1 MSKEKTSFGQSDIVR
16 LSDEDAATELLERAV
31 TGLWEVV
38 NELTRFRR
46 TTRQNYRV
54 TIFGSARLKPGT
66 PAYDGVKQ
74 LAAELTKMGCD
85 IISGGGPGLMQAA
98 NEGAQSIEK
107 ATHRSVGIR
116 VELPFE
122 QEELL
127 ERAVTGLWEVVNDL
141 TRFRRTTRQN
151 YRVTI
156 FGSARLKSGT
166 PPYDGVKQLAAELTK
181 MGCDIISGGGPGL
194 MQAANEG
201 AQSIEKA
208 THRSVGIRVE
218 LPFEQEIN
226 PFVGQAYEHRT
237 FFSRLHHFMIISD
250 AFVVVPGGIGTLL
263 ELSLAWQL
271 LQVRK
276 LYNTPL
282 ILVGKMWAE
291 LVEWSRR
298 SMLQKG
304 NELASEIDFTIP
316 HCVNTIDECRRAHPR
331 KPRRLAR
338 RAEDDVDSRSLIR
351 GLR

>member
-1 MSKEKTSFGQSDIVR
+1 MSKQKSFSGQSDVVL
-16 LSDEDAATELLERAV
+16 LSDEDAATELV
-31 TGLWEVV
+31 
-38 NELTRFRR
+38 
-46 TTRQNYRV
+46 
-54 TIFGSARLKPGT
+54 
-66 PAYDGVKQ
+66 
-74 LAAELTKMGCD
+74 
-85 IISGGGPGLMQAA
+85 
-98 NEGAQSIEK
+98 
-107 ATHRSVGIR
+107 
-116 VELPFE
+116 
-122 QEELL
+122 

-156 FGSARLKSGT
+156 FGSARLKPGADA
-166 PPYDGVKQLAAELTK
+166 YEKVKQLAAELTK

-201 AQSIEKA
+201 ALSVESVARK
-208 THRSVGIRVE
+208 RSVGIRVE

-282 ILVGKMWAE
+282 IVVGKMWGE
-291 LVEWSRR
+291 LVEWGRC
-298 SMLQKG
+298 SMLREG
-304 NELASEIDFTIP
+304 NELASDIDFTIP
-316 HCVNTIDECRRAHPR
+316 RCVNRGAW
-331 KPRRLAR
+331 LA
-338 RAEDDVDSRSLIR
+338 AQSKSK
-351 GLR
+351 

>member
-54 TIFGSARLKPGT
+54 TVFGSARLKSGT

-74 LAAELTKMGCD
+74 LAAELTRRGCE

-107 ATHRSVGIR
+107 A
-116 VELPFE
+116 L
-122 QEELL
+122 
-127 ERAVTGLWEVVNDL
+127 
-141 TRFRRTTRQN
+141 
-151 YRVTI
+151 
-156 FGSARLKSGT
+156 
-166 PPYDGVKQLAAELTK
+166 
-181 MGCDIISGGGPGL
+181 
-194 MQAANEG
+194 
-201 AQSIEKA
+201 
-208 THRSVGIRVE
+208 HRSVGIRVE

-291 LVEWSRR
+291 LVEWGSR

-304 NELASEIDFTIP
+304 NELASDVDFTIP
-316 HCVNTIDECRRAHPR
+316 VCVNTVEETVA
-331 KPRRLAR
+331 
-338 RAEDDVDSRSLIR
+338 LIR
-351 GLR
+351 ESRAAWLGAQNPS